1 MSPLAQATTQPC
13 PNLWTPSEVLT
24 LLGFISTVFLGAVV
38 TAIVKVTEAVKN
50 ARIAVIQ
57 ATAAGAKADAN
68 TTALAGLQHQV
79 TQVALNTPPA
89 PPARSHVRRRATP
102 RLRRPRLSDA
112 AAPNRRGMMC
122 LAVAVDVMG
131 LVIMTGLLG
140 LVCIAML
147 VVFVWYLHKRDKL
160 FTETVKGIEHSCHDF
175 QREINDSTRD
185 AFKSILATLY
195 ENKEALSDAKDA
207 LNTSGEVIVNAMA
220 VMQQIRAAS
229 DASSPDRGSHI

>member
-1 MSPLAQATTQPC
+1 
-13 PNLWTPSEVLT
+13 
-24 LLGFISTVFLGAVV
+24 
-38 TAIVKVTEAVKN
+38 
-50 ARIAVIQ
+50 
-57 ATAAGAKADAN
+57 
-68 TTALAGLQHQV
+68 
-79 TQVALNTPPA
+79 
-89 PPARSHVRRRATP
+89 
-102 RLRRPRLSDA
+102 
-112 AAPNRRGMMC
+112 MMC

-229 DASSPDRGSHI
+229 DASPPDRGSHI